1 MSKEPHHALRCLVL
15 PLTTYVVLEIVT
27 AHTTLLSGTFGGGG
41 GGFTT
46 SRLTGVSQMKYRAY
60 WSAWSNAA
68 LALTMEKAMQLE
80 PVQRAALSASPKSI
94 PPNTKPRRIE
104 EVLAGVDAS
113 IRPTEADVHARVTEL
128 LEAVQCVLRHADDFG
143 DMTLEEADAE
153 ISRIARLKGALHPPT
168 PLLHQHAP
176 ARSP

>member
-1 MSKEPHHALRCLVL
+1 MSKEPHHALCCLVL
-15 PLTTYVVLEIVT
+15 PLTTYLVLEIVT